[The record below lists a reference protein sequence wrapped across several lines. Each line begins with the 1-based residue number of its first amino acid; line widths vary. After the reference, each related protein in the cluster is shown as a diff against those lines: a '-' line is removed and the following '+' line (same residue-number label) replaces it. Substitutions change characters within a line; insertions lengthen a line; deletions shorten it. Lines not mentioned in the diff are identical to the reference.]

1 MTGIFRGQCCFT
13 GKSPHAKTTFTC
25 FFVGFVGGG
34 SIGGI
39 GGGGVVVCL

>member
-25 FFVGFVGGG
+25 FLGFVGGG
-34 SIGGI
+34 GIGGI
-39 GGGGVVVCL
+39 VGGGVVVCL